1 MELFI
6 ERANNDHAM
15 NDKFFLKHILLYNNF
30 KSQ

>member
-15 NDKFFLKHILLYNNF
+15 NDKLFLKHILLYKNF
-30 KSQ
+30 